1 MQSIIL
7 TLVPENREPLNLN
20 LNMAS
25 LFHGALMEFAESA
38 FAEIMH
44 AHGLKPYSQ
53 YIRRG
58 ENKGEWHWR
67 INALTDESFDKLA
80 VPLLND
86 ELNTLELKKKN
97 IKLKIIKKEIGEKI
111 TIEDLIRRFYIN
123 NSTNRRIKLR
133 FITPCAFKTE
143 GRYEFFPHISLI
155 YQSLINRMDS
165 FAAKI
170 SVKDEA
176 AFKHLCENTRIID
189 YKLKSCRFSL
199 EGVKIPSFLGE
210 IIIRI
215 DGPETLVS
223 LSNLI
228 LNYALWSGIGIKTAL
243 GMGGIDI
250 G

>member
-7 TLVPENREPLNLN
+7 TLAPENGESLN

-25 LFHGALMEFAESA
+25 LFHGALMELAESA

-44 AHGLKPYSQ
+44 TQGLKPYSQ
-53 YIRRG
+53 YICRG
-58 ENKGEWHWR
+58 ENKREWHWH

-86 ELNTLELKKKN
+86 ELSTLELKKKN
-97 IKLKIIKKEIGEKI
+97 IELKIIKKEIGERI

-123 NSTNRRIKLR
+123 NTANRRIKLK
-133 FITPCAFKTE
+133 FITPCAFKTD

-155 YQSLINRMDS
+155 YQSLINKMDC
-165 FAAKI
+165 FAAGV

-176 AFKHLCENTRIID
+176 AFKHLCENTKIIG
-189 YKLKSCRFSL
+189 YKLRSCRFSL
-199 EGVKIPSFLGE
+199 EGIKIPSFLGE

-243 GMGGIDI
+243 GMGGVELE
-250 G
+250 